1 MKSRRRVN
9 SDVGHLLKA
18 FPASEAVVETNS
30 PKKVTKTVTLFSNR
44 KERNHMRTIKVT
56 ALLLVLWLA
65 PSHVAARTF
74 SQAGTTTLHLVQK
87 IYVDEMGNSPEAA
100 RFRLLLEDQLSAR
113 GFTVVDSAQKADA
126 VLSGATSV
134 ARSGIYGGPA
144 DISVTARLSSPDGGR
159 LWSANIGGQMSV
171 INPIKALKFKEP
183 VEYRA
188 RELAKKL
195 RSDWEKSAK
204 AAGAKVSK

>member
-1 MKSRRRVN
+1 
-9 SDVGHLLKA
+9 
-18 FPASEAVVETNS
+18 
-30 PKKVTKTVTLFSNR
+30 
-44 KERNHMRTIKVT
+44 MRTIKVT

-87 IYVDEMGNSPEAA
+87 IYIDEMGNSPEAA
-100 RFRLLLEDQLSAR
+100 RFRLLLEDQLSER
-113 GFTVVDSAQKADA
+113 GFTVVASAEKADA
-126 VLSGATSV
+126 VLSGATSI
-134 ARSGIYGGPA
+134 ARSRIYGGPA
-144 DISVTARLSSPDGGR
+144 DISVTARLSSPDGGP
-159 LWSANIGGQMSV
+159 LWSANIGGEMSV

-188 RELAKKL
+188 RDLAKKL

-204 AAGAKVSK
+204 AAGAKISK